1 MDSLYLEVAVK
12 YIHFISIFTI
22 IITVGGEFFLLKQEM
37 TRAEIRRIARIDGLY
52 GLASITLVAAG
63 LTLWFGIGKPA
74 EYYNSNWVF
83 HLKWGLFVVVGLLS
97 IIPTLFFNKN
107 RKGNPEEIVSVPPKV
122 KNTIRLE
129 LIILFIIPLLASSM
143 AKGIGLMN

>member
-107 RKGNPEEIVSVPPKV
+107 RKGNPEEIVSVPQKV